1 MSKSDKIDKIRVL
14 VIDDSPFVR
23 KALLRIFDADPLIRV
38 IGTASNGRE
47 GLEKA
52 LLLKPDVITLDV
64 QMPEMDG
71 LEVLKRIMDI
81 QPTPV
86 LMLSQFTKEGA
97 DLTLKAL
104 ELGAMDFVDKSSKG
118 YMSFSELA
126 TEILTKVK
134 TIAIGKP
141 IRVTDK
147 KKPLYSTKGDRVVD
161 VVAIG
166 ASTGGPQA
174 LQVLLPKFPKNIN
187 FGILIVQ
194 HISKGFTKSLAKR
207 LNSLS
212 AIDVKEATDGDRIV
226 PGLALIAPSG
236 IHMKLKKDSSSDQ
249 DILVRLDPEPK
260 DSVHKPSV
268 DVLFESVA
276 KTFGARAIGVILTG
290 MGSDGVEGLK
300 RIKEKGGITIAQDE
314 KTSVIFGMPKVA
326 IERGVVDKVVSID
339 EMAKEILKR
348 A

>member
-1 MSKSDKIDKIRVL
+1 MSKDNKIDKIRVL
-14 VIDDSPFVR
+14 IIDDSPFVR
-23 KALLRIFDADPLIRV
+23 KALLRIFDSDPLIKV
-38 IGTASNGRE
+38 VDTASNGRE

-97 DLTLKAL
+97 DLTLRAL

-118 YMSFSELA
+118 YMNFFELA

-212 AIDVKEATDGDRIV
+212 AIDVKEAKDGDRIV

-236 IHMKLKKDSSSDQ
+236 IHMKLKKDTSDQ

-276 KTFGARAIGVILTG
+276 KIFGARAIGVILTG

-326 IERGVVDKVVSID
+326 IERGIVDKVVSID

>member
-1 MSKSDKIDKIRVL
+1 MSMSNISNKIGVL

-23 KALLRIFDADPLIRV
+23 KALLRIFESDPSITV

-52 LLLKPDVITLDV
+52 IALKPDVITLDIE
-64 QMPEMDG
+64 MPEMNG

-86 LMLSQFTKEGA
+86 LMLSQFTQEGA
-97 DLTLKAL
+97 ELTLKAL

-118 YMSFSELA
+118 YMNFLELA
-126 TEILTKVK
+126 TEIITKVK
-134 TIAIGKP
+134 TIAGGKP

-147 KKPLYSTKGDRVVD
+147 KEPFYSAKGRGVID

-174 LQVLLPKFPKNIN
+174 LQMLLPKFPKDIN

-194 HISKGFTKSLAKR
+194 HISRGFTTSLAKR
-207 LNSLS
+207 LDTLS
-212 AIDVKEATDGDRIV
+212 AIKVKVANNGDRV
-226 PGLALIAPSG
+226 EPGVALIAPSG
-236 IHMKLKKDSSSDQ
+236 IHMKIKKDRTTGET
-249 DILVRLDPEPK
+249 LVTLDLEPK
-260 DSVHKPSV
+260 NSIHKPSV
-268 DVLFESVA
+268 DVLFKSVA
-276 KTFGARAIGVILTG
+276 ESFGARTIGVILSG
-290 MGSDGVEGLK
+290 MGSDGAEGLK
-300 RIKEKGGITIAQDE
+300 RIKEKGGITLAQDE
-314 KTSVIFGMPKVA
+314 KTSVIFGMPKAA
-326 IERGVVDKVVSID
+326 IKEGAVDRVVSIV
-339 EMAKEILKR
+339 EMAEEILKR